1 MVIYSEKYS
10 GYMYIDLGKNGWE
23 KLFVAFYLKRIL
35 DDRA

>member
-23 KLFVAFYLKRIL
+23 KIIRGFLLEENS
-35 DDRA
+35 